1 MKFAYCHREFWY
13 NFGIKDIMWTVGKNT
28 KAIKAYIANK
38 LKVGK
43 KSEIR
48 PAKFDPRDPFTGDK

>member
-1 MKFAYCHREFWY
+1 MLTAIE

-38 LKVGK
+38 LKVDKESG
-43 KSEIR
+43 IR
-48 PAKFDPRDPFTGDK
+48 PAKYDPRELFTGDK

>member
-1 MKFAYCHREFWY
+1 MLTAIE